1 QFLGESIVHVL
12 IATVL
17 AMALVE
23 LSLPAINA
31 TLEQSLSF
39 NVRRDPLLLVEILGA
54 ALVIALLGGIYPAF
68 VLSSFRPSVALRGGP
83 EGVGSQPSVRQVMV
97 VAQYAIL
104 IGLVVST
111 ATIYRQTSFARDRT
125 LSAASGPVLLLVTN
139 CNRSMV
145 DQARALPGVKS
156 ATCAR

>member
-1 QFLGESIVHVL
+1 
-12 IATVL
+12 
-17 AMALVE
+17 M
-23 LSLPAINA
+23 
-31 TLEQSLSF
+31 
-39 NVRRDPLLLVEILGA
+39 VRLMMCG
-54 ALVIALLGGIYPAF
+54 YPAF
-68 VLSSFRPSVALRGGP
+68 VLSSFHPSVALRGGP
-83 EGVGSQPSVRQVMV
+83 DGAGSQTAVRQAMV

-111 ATIYRQTSFARDRT
+111 ATIYRQTNLALDRT

-156 ATCAR
+156 ATCSSGGAMNFTPQGAITVIGRTGARLTPGFVEV